1 VKAADEL
8 VHVTYRIEG
17 GVPDGMLESSSEFG
31 ERAKSIRIK
40 TTTRHGNN
48 NTSTRGIEKEE
59 SPVTSRRGG
68 ALHPS
73 SLGCL
78 LTLVVFSSYLGGATL
93 LCCGAPRLIAIAAVR
108 SFFTL

>member
-1 VKAADEL
+1 L

-59 SPVTSRRGG
+59 SPVSRTRRSKKPARKGDFSARRG
-68 ALHPS
+68 AS
-73 SLGCL
+73 SAFSGLSFDIGSL
-78 LTLVVFSSYLGGATL
+78 LVISWRSD
-93 LCCGAPRLIAIAAVR
+93 IAVLRCA
-108 SFFTL
+108 